1 MRDPILLTSG
11 IELDGR
17 YVCQG
22 KVNAVYSY
30 VLSLVLLWLTV
41 WNRVRPLKRYSRSQN
56 TNLILKNRLS
66 IFQNMQ
72 HTVLSGTYQ
81 FLQCYWTASCL
92 LWNVRPLHISMDQV
106 KKQGLKR
113 PNTSMS
119 VPPLALYKWAIKH
132 KRNRKPQKHK
142 RDQICI
148 VPF

>member
-1 MRDPILLTSG
+1 MGVTWESCERKWNTLKGTYSNFRQQVDRSGGDSVVLEWPYYDPMH
-11 IELDGR
+11 
-17 YVCQG
+17 
-22 KVNAVYSY
+22 
-30 VLSLVLLWLTV
+30 LVL
-41 WNRVRPLKRYSRSQN
+41 QN
-56 TNLILKNRLS
+56 SVMAEPEYTFAVGAKLEVKKKDKNKKKDEGH
-66 IFQNMQ
+66 QPKETPENEKE
-72 HTVLSGTYQ
+72 
-81 FLQCYWTASCL
+81 
-92 LWNVRPLHISMDQV
+92 P

>member
-1 MRDPILLTSG
+1 MSPLVHEIKSLKPD
-11 IELDGR
+11 
-17 YVCQG
+17 
-22 KVNAVYSY
+22 A
-30 VLSLVLLWLTV
+30 LVLIEDESFVLNYRTYDNSFAKSYKSVSYSLISRASAAINSLTGAIV
-41 WNRVRPLKRYSRSQN
+41 MLKAALVEYSHVRRHHRHK
-56 TNLILKNRLS
+56 I
-66 IFQNMQ
+66 
-72 HTVLSGTYQ
+72 
-81 FLQCYWTASCL
+81 
-92 LWNVRPLHISMDQV
+92 